1 MIRHPFAHP
10 HLLFALTA
18 LPVLG
23 LLAWWA
29 RRRRQRALL
38 CFAGLSALGA
48 VRTHRRWPR
57 ALRRFFLLGGL
68 TCLGVGLAGPQWGR
82 DWGQAIA
89 PGRDLVVVLDTSRS
103 MFAEEPSR
111 LARARAALLELT
123 EALRRRGGGYRLG
136 LVTFAGVPRLT
147 CPLTHDYDLF
157 RDAVE
162 GVDLLQPDPALK
174 PDSDPSGTR
183 IGAAL
188 ELAVKAHDTREEF
201 RVARDVLLLSDGD
214 DPARDGEWD
223 AGAEAARAEG
233 IPVHAVGLGDPDRGH
248 PIPFADGWLSPG
260 GKEVRTR
267 LEEAPLREIARKT
280 GGTFLPARTRS
291 LPLGEHY
298 LGLIASE
305 PLREVSADA
314 LPVYRQRY
322 PWFLLPAFVLLA
334 ATLLLP
340 ERLRAARPAP
350 SPPR

>member
-1 MIRHPFAHP
+1 MDVIN
-10 HLLFALTA
+10 LS
-18 LPVLG
+18 LG
-23 LLAWWA
+23 E
-29 RRRRQRALL
+29 
-38 CFAGLSALGA
+38 
-48 VRTHRRWPR
+48 PE
-57 ALRRFFLLGGL
+57 
-68 TCLGVGLAGPQWGR
+68 
-82 DWGQAIA
+82 IA

-111 LARARAALLELT
+111 LARARAALLDLT
-123 EALRRRGGGYRLG
+123 ETLRRRGGGHRLG
-136 LVTFAGVPRLT
+136 LVTFAGSPRLT

-174 PDSDPSGTR
+174 PDSEPSGTR

-188 ELAVKAHDTREEF
+188 EMAVKAHDPRF
-201 RVARDVLLLSDGD
+201 RGARDVLLLSDGD

-223 AGAEAARAEG
+223 AGAEAARAQG
-233 IPVHAVGLGDPDRGH
+233 IPVHTVGLGDPDRGH
-248 PIPFADGWLSPG
+248 RIPFGDGWLSPG

-280 GGTFLPARTRS
+280 GGVFLPARTRS

-298 LGLIASE
+298 LGLVGSA
-305 PLREVSADA
+305 PLREDSADA

-322 PWFLLPAFVLLA
+322 PWFLLPAFLLLA

-340 ERLRAARPAP
+340 ERLRARRPAP
-350 SPPR
+350 ATTPPR